1 MTSLRAVRLGKHA
14 FTLAGIE
21 PIEIGRAWFI
31 SLPSSQC
38 ILKNLGKKYNGLI

>member
-21 PIEIGRAWFI
+21 PIEIG
-31 SLPSSQC
+31 Q
-38 ILKNLGKKYNGLI
+38 YGLFHYQVRNAF